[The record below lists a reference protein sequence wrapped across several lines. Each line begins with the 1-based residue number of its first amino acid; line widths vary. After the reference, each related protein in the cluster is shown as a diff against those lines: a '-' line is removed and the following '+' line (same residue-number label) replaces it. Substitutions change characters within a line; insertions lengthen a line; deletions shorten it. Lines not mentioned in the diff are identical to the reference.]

1 MRQLV
6 VSDFHLDPTEPA
18 RYRAAMASIN
28 RCPCDQLILAGDIFD
43 AWVGDDNAS
52 PLDEEFLDFCGNVG
66 ADTQFNEAFAWSTG
80 LPNPRLLS
88 SMVTNVAPSIMTI
101 KPLSRKFETH
111 PG

>member
-43 AWVGDDNAS
+43 AWVGDDNA
-52 PLDEEFLDFCGNVG
+52 
-66 ADTQFNEAFAWSTG
+66 
-80 LPNPRLLS
+80 
-88 SMVTNVAPSIMTI
+88 
-101 KPLSRKFETH
+101 
-111 PG
+111 